1 MGLTLDG
8 ESPSLRLA
16 HSLWRHGGKWEL
28 GPTKTDQTR
37 RALSLSPSVVEVLRR
52 HRVRELEE
60 RLLAG
65 PSWEDHGL
73 VFTTLRGRPL
83 DAANIRR
90 HFGAL
95 LKRAGLPRQRFHD
108 LRHGTATILL
118 LKGENLKK
126 VSAALGH
133 SRIGTTADVYAHVVE
148 ALDRET
154 SDKLETALFGE
165 NPSGLGPAVVKSV
178 VKQPVSA

>member
-1 MGLTLDG
+1 MK
-8 ESPSLRLA
+8 S
-16 HSLWRHGGKWEL
+16 
-28 GPTKTDQTR
+28 R
-37 RALSLSPSVVEVLRR
+37 RTLSLSPSVVEVLRR
-52 HRVRELEE
+52 HRARQLEE
-60 RLLAG
+60 RILAG
-65 PSWEDHGL
+65 PTWEDHGL
-73 VFTTLRGRPL
+73 VFTTGRGRPL

-90 HFGAL
+90 HFAAV
-95 LKRAGLPRQRFHD
+95 LKRAGLPRKRFHD

-126 VSAALGH
+126 VCAALGH

-154 SDKLETALFGE
+154 SDKLETALFGK
-165 NPSGLGPAVVKSV
+165 NPSATGPAV